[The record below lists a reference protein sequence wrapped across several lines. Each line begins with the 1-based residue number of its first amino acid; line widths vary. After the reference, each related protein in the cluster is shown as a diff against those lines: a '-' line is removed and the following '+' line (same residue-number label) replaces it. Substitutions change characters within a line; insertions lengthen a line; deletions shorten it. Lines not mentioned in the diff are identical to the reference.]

1 MKKKS
6 TAEKILLWFVIW
18 WAALWAV
25 WLSQTEKWKEITW
38 KISNKI
44 WKTSKEILKQI
55 NKHKDNEFVKNNWKT
70 IWHLLNKIFMKKK

>member
-25 WLSQTEKWKEITW
+25 WLSKTEKWKEITW

-55 NKHKDNEFVKNNWKT
+55 NKHKNNEFVKNNWKT